1 MISNSEELMI
11 YHNTIKLFGTAMQTI
26 VTIEE
31 CSELQQALINLRRKE
46 KSNVE
51 EEVADVEIMLSQ
63 LCIIHDI
70 DVFKE
75 IESQPIEVDIPKFS
89 DETIKSLAELI
100 QAITKGMRGKEV
112 DLKTKAYKVW
122 AYVQFLKS
130 ILGPVKIEE
139 FKQAKL
145 KRLKGMV
152 CNG

>member
-1 MISNSEELMI
+1 MISKSEEIII
-11 YHNTIKLFGTAMQTI
+11 YHNAIKLYRESMQTI
-26 VTIEE
+26 MVMEE

-63 LCIIHDI
+63 LCIIHNI

-75 IESQPIEVDIPKFS
+75 IESNPVEVDIPRLS

-100 QAITKGMRGKEV
+100 QAITKGIRGKEV
-112 DLKTKAYKVW
+112 DLKTKAYKAW
-122 AYVQFLKS
+122 AYIQFLKS
-130 ILGPVKIEE
+130 IIGPVKVEE

-152 CNG
+152 CV